1 MKVQRPYR
9 VKSAYG
15 VYRKGD
21 IIFPT
26 GMLRDELIMC
36 GRIEPV
42 PEPEPAAVVAPEPEP
57 TPAPDPVDDIS
68 DDDADPLVIT
78 ATMPIPETAARPAGR
93 RGRR

>member
-1 MKVQRPYR
+1 MKTLKPYR
-9 VKSAYG
+9 VKSAYS

-42 PEPEPAAVVAPEPEP
+42 PVVVPEPEPEPAPVEDITDDEP
-57 TPAPDPVDDIS
+57 
-68 DDDADPLVIT
+68 DPLVET
-78 ATMPIPETAARPAGR
+78 ATEPEPETAARGYGR
-93 RGRR
+93 RSRR

>member
-1 MKVQRPYR
+1 MKTLRPYR

-21 IIFPT
+21 IIYPT

-42 PEPEPAAVVAPEPEP
+42 PEPVVVPEPAPEPEP
-57 TPAPDPVDDIS
+57 APVEDIS
-68 DDDADPLVIT
+68 DDEPDPLVET
-78 ATMPIPETAARPAGR
+78 ATEPEPETAARGYGR
-93 RGRR
+93 RSRR

>member
-1 MKVQRPYR
+1 MKTLKPYR

-42 PEPEPAAVVAPEPEP
+42 PEPAPEPVE
-57 TPAPDPVDDIS
+57 DIS
-68 DDDADPLVIT
+68 DDEPDPLVEVATEPEPRT
-78 ATMPIPETAARPAGR
+78 AMRQ